1 MSCEK
6 YIFELRASCD
16 EEVNK
21 QTYNQDGHGFNAQY
35 LLCHRYD
42 CLVVRHNARDMKTLL
57 NHLAE
62 RIQIFYDEARACT
75 EHQISENRL

>member
-1 MSCEK
+1 MPREE

-16 EEVNK
+16 EEIDN

-42 CLVVRHNARDMKTLL
+42 GLIVRHNACDVKPLL
-57 NHLAE
+57 NHLAK